1 MSILGSLSQGGG
13 REELVCGHGA
23 TPGECSRSLYP
34 ASMVL
39 IFFSWWVASQ
49 TWFRRGTRVNRSVAR
64 AFEFLADMEE
74 DYDLSEL
81 PALPFVLS
89 ARLMVSIYC
98 QEFGSWG
105 EQENRWDLP
114 ASGDDERVVVE
125 SNWASCQAARA

>member
-1 MSILGSLSQGGG
+1 M
-13 REELVCGHGA
+13 
-23 TPGECSRSLYP
+23 
-34 ASMVL
+34 
-39 IFFSWWVASQ
+39 
-49 TWFRRGTRVNRSVAR
+49 NRSVAR
-64 AFEFLADMEE
+64 ALEFLADMEE

-105 EQENRWDLP
+105 EQENRWDPP

-125 SNWASCQAARA
+125 GNWPLAGLRGRDPRGQVGVISSSETRASVLTSR